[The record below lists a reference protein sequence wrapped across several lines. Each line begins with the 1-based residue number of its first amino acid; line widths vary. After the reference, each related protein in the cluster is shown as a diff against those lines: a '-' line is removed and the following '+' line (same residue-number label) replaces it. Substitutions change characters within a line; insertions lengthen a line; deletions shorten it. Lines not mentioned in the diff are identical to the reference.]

1 MSLGTTGAAVTA
13 VGAGFGAPVEG
24 RTPGTDH
31 NGPDKPGTPVT
42 GPEGG
47 SPLYSSG
54 DGPVGD
60 GFTGPLSGAV
70 GFSAVAGL
78 GVGFSGSLSS
88 VDSSSGAGD
97 GASVGPPVG
106 A

>member
-1 MSLGTTGAAVTA
+1 MSLGTTGAAVIA

-31 NGPDKPGTPVT
+31 NGPDKPGTPVVD
-42 GPEGG
+42 PDGG
-47 SPLYSSG
+47 SPLYSSA

-60 GFTGPLSGAV
+60 GFTGPLSGAL
-70 GFSAVAGL
+70 GLSASAGL
-78 GVGFSGSLSS
+78 GAGFSGSLSS
-88 VDSSSGAGD
+88 VESSAGAWA
-97 GASVGPPVG
+97 GAPVG